1 MLGVLSF
8 TYSSMLQSVEH
19 EALSTAI
26 PKVQQL
32 LKPLM
37 SSGVFKFFNFHLVLS
52 ASILTKIIFYVVISN
67 IGKFLVRAIMNDS
80 NLHGFELRILNLEA
94 RMSNFMQASSDEL
107 AEIKSGIRIEFQALL
122 DENECLSSRVDPF
135 SASGDSLADWICR

>member
-37 SSGVFKFFNFHLVLS
+37 PSGVFKSPKFWLVLR
-52 ASILTKIIFYVVISN
+52 ASILTKTIFYGVMDTSGN
-67 IGKFLVRAIMNDS
+67 FLC
-80 NLHGFELRILNLEA
+80 LRL
-94 RMSNFMQASSDEL
+94 
-107 AEIKSGIRIEFQALL
+107 
-122 DENECLSSRVDPF
+122 
-135 SASGDSLADWICR
+135 

>member
-32 LKPLM
+32 LQSLM
-37 SSGVFKFFNFHLVLS
+37 SSGVFKFYLVLR
-52 ASILTKIIFYVVISN
+52 ASILTKYSIDVLIRNVEQFVVFTVMDDSSLRKLCSQVGN
-67 IGKFLVRAIMNDS
+67 IETEIRS
-80 NLHGFELRILNLEA
+80 ILEK
-94 RMSNFMQASSDEL
+94 Q
-107 AEIKSGIRIEFQALL
+107 AEIKYQIDITIQALL
-122 DENECLSSRVDPF
+122 SERECLLSRVDPF
-135 SASGDSLADWICR
+135 SANGDSIADWIGR